1 MFDGNEQLESTVDLP
16 ENPEPWSKY
25 FTPTY
30 NPQDESIP
38 TPVIKLRKTMEA
50 AEKAVSSKLRKL
62 ASRMRSYAPNQLSSG
77 SVEWHKSYI
86 DSVREFYLDLYD
98 SIEDLCD
105 DFSSELSPSRLQH
118 WKDQLPKIDRDF
130 QNYMESFKPKL
141 DQIKEAIQPSQ
152 PSGQTLGGFQAEQL
166 KLMKQQ
172 NEIAMQNKT
181 DASNE
186 TLRENNAKKVQGVKK
201 AKTKRDLIL
210 NNVDELSD
218 AVNKVSYWEEEEDLS
233 ISRGMRNIAVWRKD
247 LEKITATFNEFS
259 DICVTNDLGENR
271 LR

>member
-118 WKDQLPKIDRDF
+118 WKDQLPKIDRD
-130 QNYMESFKPKL
+130 
-141 DQIKEAIQPSQ
+141 
-152 PSGQTLGGFQAEQL
+152 
-166 KLMKQQ
+166 
-172 NEIAMQNKT
+172 KT
-181 DASNE
+181 
-186 TLRENNAKKVQGVKK
+186 
-201 AKTKRDLIL
+201 IW
-210 NNVDELSD
+210 
-218 AVNKVSYWEEEEDLS
+218 KVSNLS
-233 ISRGMRNIAVWRKD
+233 LIRSKKPSNLLNHQVKPWMDSKPSN
-247 LEKITATFNEFS
+247 LS
-259 DICVTNDLGENR
+259 
-271 LR
+271 